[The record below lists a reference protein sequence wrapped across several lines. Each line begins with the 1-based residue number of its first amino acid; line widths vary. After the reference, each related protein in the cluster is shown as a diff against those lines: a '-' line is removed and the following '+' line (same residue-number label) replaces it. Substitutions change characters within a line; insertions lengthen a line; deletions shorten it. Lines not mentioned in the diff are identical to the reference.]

1 MKKILGLMMMTA
13 ILLPGAAFAQQ
24 YDWQVRNS
32 MKTNFEQLNQYCP
45 VAARPDDLGR
55 CKTLAKN
62 IRGQVDRVEPQN
74 RSIAEF
80 KKVAELLAK
89 IEKKIPE
96 WENAEKAD
104 AEAKKQH
111 ELMSEE
117 FKTKIRAHG
126 IVGSIWEMKNDPKK
140 RIELVAELLLKD
152 VARAKEMEKDFL
164 EPCKAGKYATART
177 FSKDTAWDHPKNA
190 CDVAQNWR
198 TYFKAYVERVV
209 AHVRDET
216 IRTIGFHLKNLE
228 EKGELYEFDMP
239 RMEKPEAEVA
249 GFVTKYEAICKEF
262 GIPLDAAFFSGVVD
276 AAKPY
281 AETLKKAGG
290 QQRWDSKASFSD
302 GAVAAAFKKA
312 LGDAKL
318 SVKKIGLTHSDY
330 SITKNGIGIPLYKIR
345 SGFTMVKADGESF
358 CRIYYLTARAE
369 YEGGRKG
376 YTKPALDF
384 DRKTTGF
391 IVSKCK

>member
-1 MKKILGLMMMTA
+1 MKKVMGLLLFLA
-13 ILLPGAAFAQQ
+13 ILAPGATYAQQ

-32 MKTNFEQLNQYCP
+32 MKTHLEQLNQYCP

-55 CKTLAKN
+55 CKSLAKN
-62 IRGQVDRVEPQN
+62 VRGQVDRVEPQN
-74 RSIAEF
+74 RGIVEF

-104 AEAKKQH
+104 AEAKRNAGKV
-111 ELMSEE
+111 SDE
-117 FKTKIRAHG
+117 FKEKVRSHG
-126 IVGSIWEMKNDPKK
+126 IIGSIWGMKTDPKK
-140 RIELVAELLLKD
+140 RVELLADLLLKD
-152 VARAKEMEKDFL
+152 VERAKAMEKDFL
-164 EPCKAGKYATART
+164 EPCKAGRYANAQT
-177 FSKDTAWDHPKNA
+177 FSRDTAWDHPKNA

-198 TYFKAYVERVV
+198 AYFKAYVERVV
-209 AHVRDET
+209 GHVRDET
-216 IRTIGFHLKNLE
+216 TRTIGFHLKKLE

-239 RMEKPEAEVA
+239 RMEKPDAEVA

-262 GIPLDAAFFSGVVD
+262 GIPLDAAFFQTVVD
-276 AAKPY
+276 AAKPW

-290 QQRWDSKASFSD
+290 VQRWDSKASFSD
-302 GAVAAAFKKA
+302 GAVSAAFKKA

-330 SITKNGIGIPLYKIR
+330 SITKNSIGIPLYKIR
-345 SGFTMVKADGESF
+345 SGFAMVKADGESF

-376 YTKPALDF
+376 YTKPSLEF